1 MCCAIRATGGNR
13 PQDYY
18 MYKAGRYIRKD
29 QPTIE
34 EENTFFFLFSTCLF
48 TTLKR
53 IRGAGGICQTDSQSS
68 FYKVMRWVVFMKQ
81 NLRFGL
87 VWVVVAVFKS

>member
-34 EENTFFFLFSTCLF
+34 EENTFFFHFPTCLF

-53 IRGAGGICQTDSQSS
+53 IRGAGGICQTDSQSRH
-68 FYKVMRWVVFMKQ
+68 FNKVLRWELIMKQ
-81 NLRFGL
+81 NMGFGRL
-87 VWVVVAVFKS
+87 QFMNLL

>member
-1 MCCAIRATGGNR
+1 MGNITPLCCAIRATGGNR

-34 EENTFFFLFSTCLF
+34 EENTFFFHFQPVCSPP
-48 TTLKR
+48 
-53 IRGAGGICQTDSQSS
+53 
-68 FYKVMRWVVFMKQ
+68 
-81 NLRFGL
+81 
-87 VWVVVAVFKS
+87 

>member
-1 MCCAIRATGGNR
+1 MLLTYFRMHIPSLRCAIRATGGNR

-34 EENTFFFLFSTCLF
+34 EENTFFFHFQPVCSPP
-48 TTLKR
+48 
-53 IRGAGGICQTDSQSS
+53 
-68 FYKVMRWVVFMKQ
+68 
-81 NLRFGL
+81 
-87 VWVVVAVFKS
+87 